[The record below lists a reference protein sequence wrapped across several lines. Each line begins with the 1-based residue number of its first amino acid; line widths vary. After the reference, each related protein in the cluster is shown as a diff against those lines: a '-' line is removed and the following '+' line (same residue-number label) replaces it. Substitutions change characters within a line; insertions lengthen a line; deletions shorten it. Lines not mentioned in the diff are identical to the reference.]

1 MENENKEIKK
11 EVVKV
16 IGRISKK
23 GNEYFQTAIKVEGK
37 EENEFIPVFLK
48 KGLEMFSCV
57 SMVNKIDKR
66 GVVYTLYEVPA
77 RNIFF
82 PKEENGKVLKAIVT
96 R

>member
-11 EVVKV
+11 EIVKV

-23 GNEYFQTAIKVEGK
+23 GNEYFQTAIKVEGR

-48 KGLEMFSCV
+48 KGVEKLRYD
-57 SMVNKIDKR
+57 SMEYKIDKR
-66 GVVYTLYEVPA
+66 GVVYTVYEVPA
-77 RNIFF
+77 RNVFF